1 MKLKFLPSLL
11 LALTLFTSCDDS
23 SSDEFNDA
31 NGDVAQKL
39 IESITVVSAQDAT
52 ENETVTIN
60 YDANDRVSSVT
71 DGIET
76 SILVYDN
83 NELTNVTGSGETL
96 NVEEL
101 YEAPYDAFETGEVV
115 EYDNNGNPVK
125 IRFFEEEYDYMTDT
139 YDIVEYYAEVFYDN
153 APNPFFY
160 TLDAAGII
168 DVLDDVELNFSMD
181 IQSPEIV
188 QARMLLPVNNIS
200 KIVYKDTDQIPL
212 YEMDA
217 DYVYDEDN
225 YPSTATITGTDLTDG
240 ETNVYTAAFV
250 YRQ

>member
-11 LALTLFTSCDDS
+11 LALTLITSCDDS

-115 EYDNNGNPVK
+115 EYDNNGNPVN

-139 YDIVEYYAEVFYDN
+139 YDILEYYAEVSYDD

-160 TLDAAGII
+160 TLEAAGII

-200 KIVYKDTDQIPL
+200 SIVYKDADQTPL
-212 YEMDA
+212 FEINA
-217 DYVYDEDN
+217 DYVYDTDN
-225 YPSTATITGTDLTDG
+225 YPSTATVTGTDLQEN
-240 ETNVYTAAFV
+240 ETSVFTATFV
-250 YRQ
+250 YRE